1 MKYDVFISYSR
12 KDTPIADQICA
23 AFDRAGI
30 SYFIDRQGIGGG
42 FEFPV
47 VLAEAILESQVI
59 LFLASVNSYESKF
72 TNAELTFAFNEKPK
86 NSILPYIID
95 GSTMPPALRFVFA
108 SINWRTIENQPI
120 EPVLVNDILGLLGKP
135 KAEVRTN
142 PAQPKYQPQAQPQAQ
157 PQPQPQPQAQPQPQP
172 QPQAQPSNVGASLS
186 GNSFDVVL
194 VDAGV
199 AKLGCVMCVKEL
211 TGWDLKGS
219 LSAVDNIPSV
229 VFKGVSRAEAESAV
243 RELDNCGATAEIRPS
258 AAASLSGNSFDVVLV
273 DAGVAKLRCVK
284 YVKELTGWGLAESKS
299 AVDSIPTIVFKGVSR
314 AEAESAVREF
324 DDCGATAEIRPSAA
338 ASAPKSAP
346 QPKAAPQPAVL
357 AQPKPAAQPQP
368 KPAAQPVAPK
378 PAANTYKV
386 GDYYDK
392 NGKRGVVFEV
402 TADGLHGKI
411 VSLDQ
416 AKLEWDRSVFCR
428 KLETTSLHDGKAN
441 TDIVLA
447 RSNVYK
453 YPAFS
458 WCINKGRDWYLPAV
472 EELSLLLL
480 NDSVHDAVNQT
491 LTYKGGEKLSKKGSI
506 ATYWSSTEHKSA
518 TAWAVYMS
526 IGVSNSVSKDI
537 QYQVRAV
544 ATF

>member
-135 KAEVRTN
+135 KTEVRTN
-142 PAQPKYQPQAQPQAQ
+142 PAQPQYQPQAQPQAQ
-157 PQPQPQPQAQPQPQP
+157 PQS

-199 AKLGCVMCVKEL
+199 AKLGCVKCVKEL
-211 TGWDLKGS
+211 TGWGLAESK
-219 LSAVDNIPSV
+219 SAVDNIPTI

-258 AAASLSGNSFDVVLV
+258 AAAS
-273 DAGVAKLRCVK
+273 
-284 YVKELTGWGLAESKS
+284 
-299 AVDSIPTIVFKGVSR
+299 
-314 AEAESAVREF
+314 
-324 DDCGATAEIRPSAA
+324 
-338 ASAPKSAP
+338 APKSAP
-346 QPKAAPQPAVL
+346 QPKAAPQPAVS
-357 AQPKPAAQPQP
+357 AQP

-392 NGKRGVVFEV
+392 DGKKGVVFEV

-416 AKLEWDRSVFCR
+416 AKLQWAVDRNFG
-428 KLETTSLHDGKAN
+428 SLFNKQNPSKIRLGFGGQQDGQEHTRRIQQIEN
-441 TDIVLA
+441 W
-447 RSNVYK
+447 REK
-453 YPAFS
+453 YPAFA
-458 WCINKGRDWYLPAV
+458 WCVQMGRSWYLPA
-472 EELSLLLL
+472 L
-480 NDSVHDAVNQT
+480 NEVRLIYQNADTVNRT
-491 LTYKGGEKLSKKGSI
+491 LGQMG
-506 ATYWSSTEHKSA
+506 ATLFSDGYWSASEVLGTDDVWFVMGTAKSL
-518 TAWAVYMS
+518 
-526 IGVSNSVSKDI
+526 VSYLYKSFSAN
-537 QYQVRAV
+537 VRAV
-544 ATF
+544 ARF

>member
-135 KAEVRTN
+135 KTEVRTN
-142 PAQPKYQPQAQPQAQ
+142 PAQPQSQ
-157 PQPQPQPQAQPQPQP
+157 PQPQPQS

-199 AKLGCVMCVKEL
+199 AKLGCVKCVKEL
-211 TGWDLKGS
+211 TGWGLAESK
-219 LSAVDNIPSV
+219 SAVDNIPTI

-258 AAASLSGNSFDVVLV
+258 AAAS
-273 DAGVAKLRCVK
+273 
-284 YVKELTGWGLAESKS
+284 
-299 AVDSIPTIVFKGVSR
+299 
-314 AEAESAVREF
+314 
-324 DDCGATAEIRPSAA
+324 
-338 ASAPKSAP
+338 APKSAP
-346 QPKAAPQPAVL
+346 QPKAAPQPAVS
-357 AQPKPAAQPQP
+357 AQP

-378 PAANTYKV
+378 PAAKTYKV

-392 NGKRGVVFEV
+392 DGKRGVVFEV

-416 AKLEWDRSVFCR
+416 AKLQWAVDKNFG
-428 KLETTSLHDGKAN
+428 SLFNKQNPSKIRLGFGGQQDGQEHTRRIQQIEN
-441 TDIVLA
+441 W
-447 RSNVYK
+447 REK
-453 YPAFS
+453 YPAFA
-458 WCINKGRDWYLPAV
+458 WCVQMGRSWYLPA
-472 EELSLLLL
+472 L
-480 NDSVHDAVNQT
+480 NEVRLIYQNADTVNRTLGQKGATLFHDVYWTASEVLGTDNVWIARGAANA
-491 LTYKGGEKLSKKGSI
+491 LVGYLYKSI
-506 ATYWSSTEHKSA
+506 SA
-518 TAWAVYMS
+518 
-526 IGVSNSVSKDI
+526 N
-537 QYQVRAV
+537 VRAV
-544 ATF
+544 ARF

>member
-1 MKYDVFISYSR
+1 MMKYDVFISYSR

-135 KAEVRTN
+135 KSEVRSN
-142 PAQPKYQPQAQPQAQ
+142 PAQPQSQPQSQ
-157 PQPQPQPQAQPQPQP
+157 PQPQTQPQS
-172 QPQAQPSNVGASLS
+172 QPSNVGASLS
-186 GNSFDVVL
+186 GDSFDVVL

-199 AKLGCVMCVKEL
+199 AKLGCVKC
-211 TGWDLKGS
+211 
-219 LSAVDNIPSV
+219 
-229 VFKGVSRAEAESAV
+229 
-243 RELDNCGATAEIRPS
+243 
-258 AAASLSGNSFDVVLV
+258 
-273 DAGVAKLRCVK
+273 
-284 YVKELTGWGLAESKS
+284 VKELTGWGLAESKS
-299 AVDSIPTIVFKGVSR
+299 AVDNIPTVVFKGVSR

-324 DDCGATAEIRPSAA
+324 DNCGATAEIRQSAA
-338 ASAPKSAP
+338 ASAPRIT
-346 QPKAAPQPAVL
+346 PKPVQTPAPQPAT
-357 AQPKPAAQPQP
+357 PKPAATPTPKPAVP
-368 KPAAQPVAPK
+368 KPAAK
-378 PAANTYKV
+378 TYKV

-392 NGKRGVVFEV
+392 DGKRGVVFEV

-411 VSLDQ
+411 LSLDQ
-416 AKLEWDRSVFCR
+416 AKLQWAVDKNFG
-428 KLETTSLHDGKAN
+428 SLFNKQNPSKIRLGFGSQQDG
-441 TDIVLA
+441 
-447 RSNVYK
+447 RVYTQRIQRIENWREK
-453 YPAFS
+453 YPAFA
-458 WCINKGRDWYLPAV
+458 WCVQMGSSWYLPALNELRLIYQNV
-472 EELSLLLL
+472 ETI
-480 NDSVHDAVNQT
+480 NRT
-491 LTYKGGEKLSKKGSI
+491 LGQKG
-506 ATYWSSTEHKSA
+506 ATLYRDGYWSASEVLETDDVWFVMGAAKSLVGYLHKSFSA
-518 TAWAVYMS
+518 
-526 IGVSNSVSKDI
+526 N
-537 QYQVRAV
+537 VRAV

>member
-135 KAEVRTN
+135 KTEVRSN
-142 PAQPKYQPQAQPQAQ
+142 PAQPQYQPQAQ
-157 PQPQPQPQAQPQPQP
+157 PQPQPQSQPQPQP
-172 QPQAQPSNVGASLS
+172 QPQVQPQPSNVGALLS
-186 GNSFDVVL
+186 GDSFDVVL

-199 AKLGCVMCVKEL
+199 AKLGCVKCVK
-211 TGWDLKGS
+211 D
-219 LSAVDNIPSV
+219 
-229 VFKGVSRAEAESAV
+229 
-243 RELDNCGATAEIRPS
+243 
-258 AAASLSGNSFDVVLV
+258 
-273 DAGVAKLRCVK
+273 
-284 YVKELTGWGLAESKS
+284 LTGWGLAESKS
-299 AVDSIPTIVFKGVSR
+299 AVDNIPTIVFKGVSH
-314 AEAESAVREF
+314 AEAESAVREL
-324 DDCGATAEIRPSAA
+324 DNCGATAEIRPSAA

-346 QPKAAPQPAVL
+346 QPKAAPQPAVS
-357 AQPKPAAQPQP
+357 AQPKPAAQPTP
-368 KPAAQPVAPK
+368 KPAAQPATPK
-378 PAANTYKV
+378 PAAKTYKV

-392 NGKRGVVFEV
+392 DGKRGVVFDV

-416 AKLEWDRSVFCR
+416 AKLPWAVDKNFG
-428 KLETTSLHDGKAN
+428 SLFNKQNPNKIRLGFGGQQDGQEHTRRIQQIEN
-441 TDIVLA
+441 W
-447 RSNVYK
+447 REK
-453 YPAFS
+453 YPAFA
-458 WCINKGRDWYLPAV
+458 WCVQMGRSWYLPA
-472 EELSLLLL
+472 L
-480 NDSVHDAVNQT
+480 NEVRLIYQNADTVNRALEQKGATLFHDVYWTASEVLGTDNVWIARGAANA
-491 LTYKGGEKLSKKGSI
+491 LVGYLYKSI
-506 ATYWSSTEHKSA
+506 SA
-518 TAWAVYMS
+518 
-526 IGVSNSVSKDI
+526 N
-537 QYQVRAV
+537 VRAV
-544 ATF
+544 ARF

>member
-135 KAEVRTN
+135 KTEVRSN
-142 PAQPKYQPQAQPQAQ
+142 PAQPQYQPQTQPQAQ
-157 PQPQPQPQAQPQPQP
+157 PQPQPQVQP
-172 QPQAQPSNVGASLS
+172 QPSNVGASLS

-199 AKLGCVMCVKEL
+199 AKLGCVKCVKEL

-219 LSAVDNIPSV
+219 LSAVDNIPTV

-258 AAASLSGNSFDVVLV
+258 AAASLSGDSFDVVLV
-273 DAGVAKLRCVK
+273 NAGVAKLGCVK
-284 YVKELTGWGLAESKS
+284 CVKELTGWGLAESKS
-299 AVDSIPTIVFKGVSR
+299 AVDNIPTVIFKGVSR

-324 DDCGATAEIRPSAA
+324 DDYGATAEIRPSAA

-346 QPKAAPQPAVL
+346 QPKAAPQPAVS
-357 AQPKPAAQPQP
+357 AQPKPAAQPTP

-378 PAANTYKV
+378 PAVKTYKV

-392 NGKRGVVFEV
+392 DGKRGVVFEV

-416 AKLEWDRSVFCR
+416 VKLQWAVDKNFG
-428 KLETTSLHDGKAN
+428 SLFNKQNPNKIRLGFGGQQDGQEHTRRIQQIEN
-441 TDIVLA
+441 W
-447 RSNVYK
+447 REK
-453 YPAFS
+453 YPAFA
-458 WCINKGRDWYLPAV
+458 WCVQMGKSWYLPALNEV
-472 EELSLLLL
+472 RLIHQNADTVNKTLEQKGATLFHDVYWTASEVLGTDNVWIARGAAKSLVSYL
-480 NDSVHDAVNQT
+480 
-491 LTYKGGEKLSKKGSI
+491 YKSF
-506 ATYWSSTEHKSA
+506 SA
-518 TAWAVYMS
+518 
-526 IGVSNSVSKDI
+526 N
-537 QYQVRAV
+537 VRAV
-544 ATF
+544 ARF

>member
-12 KDTPIADQICA
+12 KDTPIADQSCA

-135 KAEVRTN
+135 KTEVRTN
-142 PAQPKYQPQAQPQAQ
+142 PAQPKYQPQA
-157 PQPQPQPQAQPQPQP
+157 QPQAQPQPQP

-199 AKLGCVMCVKEL
+199 AKLGCVKCVKEL
-211 TGWDLKGS
+211 TGWGLAESK
-219 LSAVDNIPSV
+219 SAVDNIPTI

-258 AAASLSGNSFDVVLV
+258 AAAS
-273 DAGVAKLRCVK
+273 
-284 YVKELTGWGLAESKS
+284 
-299 AVDSIPTIVFKGVSR
+299 
-314 AEAESAVREF
+314 
-324 DDCGATAEIRPSAA
+324 
-338 ASAPKSAP
+338 APKSAP
-346 QPKAAPQPAVL
+346 QPKAAPQPAVS

-378 PAANTYKV
+378 PAAKTYKV

-392 NGKRGVVFEV
+392 DGKKGVVFEV
-402 TADGLHGKI
+402 TSDGLHGKI

-416 AKLEWDRSVFCR
+416 VKLQWAVDKNFG
-428 KLETTSLHDGKAN
+428 SLFNKQNPSKIRLGFGGQQDG
-441 TDIVLA
+441 
-447 RSNVYK
+447 RVYTQRIQRIENWREK
-453 YPAFS
+453 YPAFA
-458 WCINKGRDWYLPAV
+458 WCVQMGSSWYLPALNELRLIYQNV
-472 EELSLLLL
+472 ETI
-480 NDSVHDAVNQT
+480 NRT
-491 LTYKGGEKLSKKGSI
+491 LGQKG
-506 ATYWSSTEHKSA
+506 ATLYRDGYWSASEVLETDNVWFVMGAAKSLVGYLNKSLSA
-518 TAWAVYMS
+518 
-526 IGVSNSVSKDI
+526 N
-537 QYQVRAV
+537 VRAV
-544 ATF
+544 AKF

>member
-142 PAQPKYQPQAQPQAQ
+142 PAQPQYQSQPKAQ
-157 PQPQPQPQAQPQPQP
+157 PQPQVQPQSQPQVQP
-172 QPQAQPSNVGASLS
+172 QPSNV
-186 GNSFDVVL
+186 
-194 VDAGV
+194 
-199 AKLGCVMCVKEL
+199 
-211 TGWDLKGS
+211 
-219 LSAVDNIPSV
+219 
-229 VFKGVSRAEAESAV
+229 
-243 RELDNCGATAEIRPS
+243 
-258 AAASLSGNSFDVVLV
+258 AASLSGNSFDVVLV
-273 DAGVAKLRCVK
+273 NAGVAKLGCVK
-284 YVKELTGWGLAESKS
+284 CVKELTGWGLAESKS
-299 AVDSIPTIVFKGVSR
+299 AVDNIPMVVFKGVSR

-324 DDCGATAEIRPSAA
+324 DDYGATAEIRPSAA

-346 QPKAAPQPAVL
+346 QPKAAPQPAVS
-357 AQPKPAAQPQP
+357 AQPKPAAQPTP

-378 PAANTYKV
+378 PAAKTYKV

-392 NGKRGVVFEV
+392 DGKKGVVCNV
-402 TADGLHGKI
+402 KADGLHGKI

-416 AKLEWDRSVFCR
+416 VKL
-428 KLETTSLHDGKAN
+428 
-441 TDIVLA
+441 
-447 RSNVYK
+447 
-453 YPAFS
+453 
-458 WCINKGRDWYLPAV
+458 
-472 EELSLLLL
+472 
-480 NDSVHDAVNQT
+480 Q
-491 LTYKGGEKLSKKGSI
+491 
-506 ATYWSSTEHKSA
+506 
-518 TAWAVYMS
+518 WAVDKNFGS
-526 IGVSNSVSKDI
+526 LFNKQNPSKIRLGFGGQQDGQDHTRRI
-537 QYQVRAV
+537 
-544 ATF
+544 

>member
-135 KAEVRTN
+135 KTEVRSN
-142 PAQPKYQPQAQPQAQ
+142 PAQPQYQPQAQ
-157 PQPQPQPQAQPQPQP
+157 PQPQPQS

-186 GNSFDVVL
+186 GDSFDVVL

-199 AKLGCVMCVKEL
+199 AKLGCVKC
-211 TGWDLKGS
+211 
-219 LSAVDNIPSV
+219 
-229 VFKGVSRAEAESAV
+229 
-243 RELDNCGATAEIRPS
+243 
-258 AAASLSGNSFDVVLV
+258 
-273 DAGVAKLRCVK
+273 
-284 YVKELTGWGLAESKS
+284 VKELTGWGLAESKS
-299 AVDSIPTIVFKGVSR
+299 AVDNIPTVVFKGVSH
-314 AEAESAVREF
+314 AEAESAVREL
-324 DDCGATAEIRPSAA
+324 DNCGATAEIRPSAA

-346 QPKAAPQPAVL
+346 QPKAAPQPAVS
-357 AQPKPAAQPQP
+357 AQP

-378 PAANTYKV
+378 PAAKTYKV

-392 NGKRGVVFEV
+392 DGKRGVVFEV

-416 AKLEWDRSVFCR
+416 VKLPWAVDKNFG
-428 KLETTSLHDGKAN
+428 SLFNKQNPNKIRLGFGGQQDGQDHTRRIQQIEN
-441 TDIVLA
+441 W
-447 RSNVYK
+447 REK
-453 YPAFS
+453 YPAFA
-458 WCINKGRDWYLPAV
+458 WCVQMGRSWYLPA
-472 EELSLLLL
+472 L
-480 NDSVHDAVNQT
+480 NEVRLIYQNADTVNRT
-491 LTYKGGEKLSKKGSI
+491 LGQKG
-506 ATYWSSTEHKSA
+506 ATLFRDGYWSASEVLGTDDVWFVMGTAKSLVGYLYKSFSA
-518 TAWAVYMS
+518 
-526 IGVSNSVSKDI
+526 N
-537 QYQVRAV
+537 VRAV
-544 ATF
+544 ARF

>member
-135 KAEVRTN
+135 KTEVRTN
-142 PAQPKYQPQAQPQAQ
+142 PAQPQSQ
-157 PQPQPQPQAQPQPQP
+157 PQPQPQS

-199 AKLGCVMCVKEL
+199 AKLGCVKCVKEL
-211 TGWDLKGS
+211 TGWGLAESK
-219 LSAVDNIPSV
+219 SAVDNIPTI

-258 AAASLSGNSFDVVLV
+258 AAAS
-273 DAGVAKLRCVK
+273 
-284 YVKELTGWGLAESKS
+284 
-299 AVDSIPTIVFKGVSR
+299 
-314 AEAESAVREF
+314 
-324 DDCGATAEIRPSAA
+324 
-338 ASAPKSAP
+338 APKSAP
-346 QPKAAPQPAVL
+346 QPKAAPQPAVS
-357 AQPKPAAQPQP
+357 AQP

-378 PAANTYKV
+378 PAAKTYKV

-392 NGKRGVVFEV
+392 DGKKGVVFEV

-416 AKLEWDRSVFCR
+416 AKLQWAVDKNFG
-428 KLETTSLHDGKAN
+428 SLFNKQNPSKIRLGFGGQQDGQEHTRRIQQIEN
-441 TDIVLA
+441 W
-447 RSNVYK
+447 REK
-453 YPAFS
+453 YPAFA
-458 WCINKGRDWYLPAV
+458 WCVQMGRSWYLPA
-472 EELSLLLL
+472 L
-480 NDSVHDAVNQT
+480 NEVRLIYQNADTVNRTLGQKGATLFHDVYWTASEVLGTDNVWIARGAANA
-491 LTYKGGEKLSKKGSI
+491 LVGYLYKSI
-506 ATYWSSTEHKSA
+506 SA
-518 TAWAVYMS
+518 
-526 IGVSNSVSKDI
+526 N
-537 QYQVRAV
+537 VRAV
-544 ATF
+544 ARF

>member
-135 KAEVRTN
+135 KAEVRSN
-142 PAQPKYQPQAQPQAQ
+142 PAQPQYQ
-157 PQPQPQPQAQPQPQP
+157 PQPQPQS

-199 AKLGCVMCVKEL
+199 AKLGCVKC
-211 TGWDLKGS
+211 
-219 LSAVDNIPSV
+219 
-229 VFKGVSRAEAESAV
+229 
-243 RELDNCGATAEIRPS
+243 
-258 AAASLSGNSFDVVLV
+258 
-273 DAGVAKLRCVK
+273 
-284 YVKELTGWGLAESKS
+284 VKELTGWGLAESKS
-299 AVDSIPTIVFKGVSR
+299 AVDNIPTVVFKGVSR

-346 QPKAAPQPAVL
+346 QPKAAPQPAVS

-378 PAANTYKV
+378 PAAKTYKV

-392 NGKRGVVFEV
+392 DGKKGVVCNV
-402 TADGLHGKI
+402 KADGLHGKI

-416 AKLEWDRSVFCR
+416 AKLQWAVDKNFGSLFNKQIPSKVHVGISANVFDGMDNMR
-428 KLETTSLHDGKAN
+428 KVQRIDN
-441 TDIVLA
+441 WMQ
-447 RSNVYK
+447 K
-453 YPAFS
+453 YPAFA
-458 WCINKGRDWYLPAV
+458 WCCGKGDGWYLPSETEILQFVHINRTVINSTLQKYGAP
-472 EELSLLLL
+472 LLDGEYWTSSEA
-480 NDSVHDAVNQT
+480 DSSCAHSVDM
-491 LTYKGGEKLSKKGSI
+491 
-506 ATYWSSTEHKSA
+506 
-518 TAWAVYMS
+518 TARS
-526 IGVSNSVSKDI
+526 RNIHGKFFCRN
-537 QYQVRAV
+537 VRAV